1 MAGEPQTDIQ
11 NEIMTSDLPN
21 SRLTH
26 IPYCKADK
34 PDYSISIQGNKGSFH
49 HAAAEYMFGTVDCK
63 ERDRFEDVFEDCNNG
78 SAEYGLIAIEN
89 SIAGSL
95 IYNYDLL
102 ANSQTSILA
111 EGFLRISHQLI
122 GFADSSVKDLKEIW
136 SHPMALNQSKDYLEQ
151 LDARLIE
158 TDDTAGAVR
167 DLKTSGR
174 RDVAAIASR
183 LATTLYDMNIL
194 AEHIETDPRN
204 YTRFL
209 LISKDRAIQ
218 PVRHVH
224 QTKTTIKFTLKH
236 KPGALAQ
243 FLNMIAFRG
252 INMTKIQSRPRIG
265 EPWVYDFY
273 IDLDWN
279 GQNPKNHP
287 LLDELENEAHHF
299 KILGTYPCFGYLR

>member
-1 MAGEPQTDIQ
+1 MPESEPVDSKTENMADTK
-11 NEIMTSDLPN
+11 LK

-26 IPYCKADK
+26 TPYCKADRR
-34 PDYSISIQGNKGSFH
+34 DFTISIQGNKGSFH
-49 HAAAEYMFGTVDCK
+49 HTAAEYLFGMVNCR
-63 ERDRFEDVFEDCNNG
+63 ERDRFEDVFEDCDSG
-78 SAEYGLIAIEN
+78 ETEYGLIAIEN

-95 IYNYDLL
+95 LYNYDLL
-102 ANSQTSILA
+102 ANSPTRILA

-122 GFADSSVKDLKEIW
+122 GFAGTDISELTEIW
-136 SHPMALNQSKDYLEQ
+136 SHPMALNQSKAYLNS
-151 LDARLIE
+151 LNARLIE

-167 DLKTSGR
+167 ELKNSGR
-174 RDVAAIASR
+174 GDVAAVASR
-183 LATTLYDMNIL
+183 LAATLYDMEIL

-209 LISKDRAIQ
+209 LISKNGSIH
-218 PVRHVH
+218 PLRHVH
-224 QTKTTIKFTLKH
+224 QTKSTIHFTLKH
-236 KPGALAQ
+236 KPGALAH

-265 EPWVYDFY
+265 EPWVYDFF

-279 GQNPKNHP
+279 GQDPQNHP
-287 LLDELENEAHHF
+287 LLEELEDEAQYF